1 MSEQEMRQS
10 SVFGDSEMMMGQQ
23 KNSRQQEEVKRG

>member
-10 SVFGDSEMMMGQQ
+10 SVFGDSEAMMGQQ
-23 KNSRQQEEVKRG
+23 KNIQQQEEVKRG